1 MNIIPIVPSNGK
13 DPVST
18 LGFTDDQLKAYHK
31 LIEFI
36 DSPYNPN
43 DYKRALIG
51 YAGTGK
57 TYLTKSLIKNCK
69 LNYSLIGLAAPTHK
83 AARVLKEN
91 IRISNVKINTIA
103 SDLGLKPNYE
113 HQSFDINNPPFDTQG
128 KIKIGDYKVY
138 IVDESSM
145 VSRSMSMLL
154 EKVCKTKGCKI
165 IYIGDD
171 AQLPPVS
178 ENYSSALR
186 GLTSFKLSQIV
197 RQDEDNPIRYLLNLL
212 RYDIQNNT
220 FNFLTYISKKE
231 NKEKFDVGNTK
242 GYRVCDTR
250 EFGEKVLTYF
260 TDEQLTKNVDFV
272 KIVAYT
278 NDCVS
283 SWNKFIRYN
292 IIEDAE
298 TSVITKNDLFT
309 SYLTVVNQFNDTV
322 IINSED
328 YILHDVV
335 NYVHPTYELQG
346 FLVKFTAIC
355 GGKVTTPLFILNHK
369 DLFSVDRYVKLS
381 NNLIESAK
389 NAASKLKAQRWREYF
404 AFKEGVLLLC
414 DIKKRIGDDVKTI
427 FSRNID
433 YGFAITA
440 HKSQGSTYD
449 TCMVDV
455 NDICFDKYGNLRSN
469 AESIN
474 RMLYVACSRAK
485 NKLYLKFG
493 N

>member
-1 MNIIPIVPSNGK
+1 MNIIPITVSNGK

-18 LGFTDDQLKAYHK
+18 LGFTDDQLNAYKK
-31 LIEFI
+31 LVEFI

-57 TYLTKSLIKNCK
+57 TYLTKALIKNCK
-69 LNYSLIGLAAPTHK
+69 LSYSSIGLAAPTHK

-91 IRISNVKINTIA
+91 IRIANVKINTLA

-113 HQSFDINNPPFDTQG
+113 NQQFDINNPPFDSTG

-138 IVDESSM
+138 IVDEASM
-145 VSRSMSMLL
+145 VNRSLSSLL
-154 EKVCKTKGCKI
+154 EKICKTKECKI

-171 AQLPPVS
+171 AQLPPVN
-178 ENYSSALR
+178 ERYSSALKNI
-186 GLTSFKLSQIV
+186 TSYKLSQIV
-197 RQDEDNPIRYLLNLL
+197 RQDDDNPIRYLLSLL
-212 RYDIQNNT
+212 RHDIQHSS
-220 FNFLTYISKKE
+220 FNFLNYIRQ

-242 GYRVCDTR
+242 GYQVCNVT
-250 EFGEKVLTYF
+250 EFGDKVLTYF

-272 KIVAYT
+272 KIVGYT

-283 SWNKFIRYN
+283 GWNKFIRYN
-292 IIEDAE
+292 IIEDAQK
-298 TSVITKNDLFT
+298 SIITKNDLFT
-309 SYLTVVNQFNDTV
+309 SYLTIVNQFNDTV

-328 YILHDVV
+328 YILNDVV
-335 NYVHPTYELQG
+335 NYVHPKYELQG
-346 FLVKFTAIC
+346 FLVKFTAIY
-355 GGKVTTPLFILNHK
+355 GGKVTTPLFILNHT
-369 DLFSVDRYVKLS
+369 DVQSVQRYVSLS
-381 NNLIESAK
+381 NDLINAAKTSSAK
-389 NAASKLKAQRWREYF
+389 LRAQRWREYY

-414 DIKKRIGDDVKTI
+414 DIKIPQGDGSYKTI
-427 FSRNID
+427 YSRNID
-433 YGFAITA
+433 YGFSITT

-455 NDICFDKYGNLRSN
+455 TDICFDKYGNFRDN
-469 AESIN
+469 AEQIN

-485 NKLYLKFG
+485 NKLYLKF
-493 N
+493 

>member
-18 LGFTDDQLKAYHK
+18 LGFTDDQLKAYK
-31 LIEFI
+31 ELIDFI

-91 IRISNVKINTIA
+91 IRISNVKINTVA

-113 HQSFDINNPPFDTQG
+113 HQAFDINNPPFDSQG
-128 KIKIGDYKVY
+128 KIKIGNYKVY
-138 IVDESSM
+138 IVDEASM

-154 EKVCKTKGCKI
+154 EKICKDKGCKI

-171 AQLPPVS
+171 AQLPPVNES
-178 ENYSSALR
+178 YSSALR
-186 GLTSFKLSQIV
+186 GVKSYKLSKIV
-197 RQDEDNPIRYLLNLL
+197 RQDEDNPIRYLLQLL
-212 RYDIQNNT
+212 RYDIEHNT
-220 FNFLTYISKKE
+220 FYFLTYIGK
-231 NKEKFDVGNTK
+231 NKEKFDVGYTK
-242 GYRVCDTR
+242 GYQVCNGED
-250 EFGEKVLTYF
+250 FGQKVLTYF

-272 KIVAYT
+272 KIVGYT

-283 SWNKFIRYN
+283 NWNKFIRYN
-292 IIEDAE
+292 IIADAE

-328 YILHDVV
+328 YILNDVV

-381 NNLIESAK
+381 NDLIQSAK
-389 NAASKLKAQRWREYF
+389 SASAKTRAQRWREYF

-414 DIKKRIGDDVKTI
+414 DIKKQIGGELKTI

-433 YGFAITA
+433 YGFSITA

-455 NDICFDKYGNLRSN
+455 DDICFNKYGALRSN

-485 NKLYLKFG
+485 NKLYLKYG
-493 N
+493 K